1 MTERIILKGNDVI
14 SMEEHRNITF
24 QATSKV
30 SEIRNE
36 LDRFLKNEEH
46 RKWFKS
52 GIGCEVFLGNGT
64 RTWTKG
70 KVKFVLEFIPEEKP
84 IPRKK
89 EQPQHEL
96 PPEETPSPLDDLR
109 KQLNS

>member
-1 MTERIILKGNDVI
+1 MTERIILKGNDVV

-30 SEIRNE
+30 TEIRNE

-52 GIGCEVFLGNGT
+52 GLGCEVLLGDGSKRWTRGT
-64 RTWTKG
+64 
-70 KVKFVLEFIPEEKP
+70 VKFVLEFIPNEKP
-84 IPRKK
+84 ISSTK
-89 EQPQHEL
+89 EQLQQ
-96 PPEETPSPLDDLR
+96 ETHPDEPPSPLDDLR
-109 KQLNS
+109 NQLNS